1 MAHFYDSEAV
11 MKKALRLYERGDLQK
26 AYIDGDERLFPYWVG
41 LKKVSERR
49 IKNNFNTIRKEAE
62 SLLHSRLPC
71 ETKSFRFASIGE
83 QTLPIAVVFDSREHL
98 LAVIEKEKAFSC
110 FTERYGMI
118 LTDFPALKPLLSHKP
133 LLVEHYDEEWGRLL
147 AACRFFVNHPAP
159 ALYIRELSIEGV
171 DTKFIERHKKVI
183 DLLLIQLLDPK
194 EYDAEISTFSG
205 YGFERK
211 YGLNYP
217 KPLIRFRIL
226 DPILKI
232 AGLDDMSL
240 PLDQFSRLELPVE
253 RIFVVE
259 NKVSFLSFPPLPQ
272 SIVIFGSGYSV
283 GYLKEAKWLQN
294 KKLIYWGDIDSH
306 GFSILSQFRAAFSDV
321 VSFLMESETAARFEH
336 LAVKEPEG
344 KTFEGEAGFLT
355 DEERSLLEEI
365 RSKGYR
371 LEQERIPFDYVVRQ
385 LNALSSVL

>member
-1 MAHFYDSEAV
+1 

-26 AYIDGDERLFPYWVG
+26 AYIDDDERLFPYRIG
-41 LKKVSERR
+41 LKKVSERG

-62 SLLHSRLPC
+62 SLFHSRLPC

-83 QTLPIAVVFDSREHL
+83 QTLPVAVLFESREHL
-98 LAVIEKEKAFSC
+98 LAVIEKEKAFIR
-110 FTERYGMI
+110 FRERYGMI
-118 LTDFPALKPLLSHKP
+118 LADFPTLKPLLSHKP

-147 AACRFFVNHPAP
+147 AVCRFFVNHPAP

-183 DLLLIQLLDPK
+183 DLLLMQLLNPE

-232 AGLDDMSL
+232 AGLDDVSL
-240 PLDQFSRLELPVE
+240 PLDQFSRLELPAE

-259 NKVSFLSFPPLPQ
+259 NKVSFLSFPPLPK

-283 GYLKEAKWLQN
+283 GYLKEATWLQN

-306 GFSILSQFRAAFSDV
+306 GFSILSQFRTAFSDV
-321 VSFLMESETAARFEH
+321 VSFLMERKTAVRFEH

-355 DEERSLLEEI
+355 DEERNLLEEI

-371 LEQERIPFDYVVRQ
+371 LEQERIPFDYVVRE
-385 LNALSSVL
+385 LKCSVVRKEYQISEKKC